1 MIVRDIMSSPVITV
15 TPETS
20 IQAVAQLMRD
30 RHISGVPVVDNGGR
44 LIGIV
49 TEVDLIAQ
57 HAPARAPSYIS
68 LLWALIPLRLDDY
81 TRYKEQVRHILAVNA
96 EQLMTEDPTTVSPEA
111 TLEQVAELMVQPGHS
126 SLPVLE
132 NDQLVGII
140 TRTDLVRVIEA
151 LEVQG

>member
-1 MIVRDIMSSPVITV
+1 MIVRNIMSSPVITV

-57 HAPARAPSYIS
+57 HAPAQEPSYIS
-68 LLWALIPLRLDDY
+68 LLWATIPLRLDDY
-81 TRYKEQVRHILAVNA
+81 TRYKDQVRHILAVNA
-96 EQLMTEDPTTVSPEA
+96 EQLMTEDPTTVSPED
-111 TLEQVAELMVQPGHS
+111 TLEQVAGLMIQPGHS

-151 LEVQG
+151 LEEQG

>member
-30 RHISGVPVVDNGGR
+30 RHISGVPVVEHGR
-44 LIGIV
+44 LIGTV

-57 HAPARAPSYIS
+57 HAPAQEPNYIS
-68 LLWALIPLRLDDY
+68 LLWATIPLRFDDY
-81 TRYKEQVRHILAVNA
+81 ARYKDRVRHILAVNA
-96 EQLMTEDPTTVSPEA
+96 RQLMTADPTTVSPED
-111 TLEQVAELMVQPGHS
+111 TLEHVAGLMIQPGHS

-132 NDQLVGII
+132 KGKLVGIV
-140 TRTDLVRVIEA
+140 TRTDLVRVIEQ

>member
-30 RHISGVPVVDNGGR
+30 NHISGVPVVKDGGK

-57 HAPARAPSYIS
+57 HAPAQEPGYIS
-68 LLWALIPLRLDDY
+68 LLWATIPLRLDDY
-81 TRYKEQVRHILAVNA
+81 TRYKNQVRHILAVNA
-96 EQLMTEDPTTVSPEA
+96 EQLMTEDPTTVSPED
-111 TLEQVAELMVQPGHS
+111 TLEHVAGLMIKPGHS
-126 SLPVLE
+126 SLPVVE
-132 NDQLVGII
+132 NGKLLGII
-140 TRTDLVRVIEA
+140 TRTDLVRIIEQ

>member
-1 MIVRDIMSSPVITV
+1 MIVRDIMSSPVVTV
-15 TPETS
+15 TADAS

-68 LLWALIPLRLDDY
+68 LLWATIPLRLDDY
-81 TRYKEQVRHILAVNA
+81 TRYKDQVRHILAVNA
-96 EQLMTEDPTTVSPEA
+96 EQLMTEDPATVSPEA
-111 TLEQVAELMVQPGHS
+111 TLEQVAELMIQPGHS

-151 LEVQG
+151 LEVQE

>member
-15 TPETS
+15 TPQTS

-30 RHISGVPVVDNGGR
+30 HHISGVPVVTNGAR
-44 LIGIV
+44 VIGIV

-57 HAPARAPSYIS
+57 HAPAQEPSYIS
-68 LLWALIPLRLDDY
+68 LLWATIPLRLDDY
-81 TRYKEQVRHILAVNA
+81 TRYKDQVRHILAVNA
-96 EQLMTEDPTTVSPEA
+96 EQLMTPDPTTVSPDDS
-111 TLEQVAELMVQPGHS
+111 LEHVAGLMIKPGHS

-132 NDQLVGII
+132 DGKLVGII
-140 TRTDLVRVIEA
+140 TRTDLVRIIER